1 MSPGTP
7 PLLLTREFLAWR
19 EELDPVLRNRVA
31 NRLEHLAMGHLGD
44 SRSLGEGL
52 FELRWRMGMRLY
64 YTRRRIGGVDSI
76 ILIGGFKGTQHGDI
90 AKARTLRATYEGRL
104 LDGDAA

>member
-1 MSPGTP
+1 MSSGIQ

-19 EELDPVLRNRVA
+19 DELDPVLRIRVA
-31 NRLEHLAMGHLGD
+31 NRLEHLAIGHLGD
-44 SRSLGEGL
+44 SRSLGDGL

-76 ILIGGFKGTQHGDI
+76 VLIGGFKGTQHGDI
-90 AKARTLRATYEGRL
+90 AKARALRAIYERRL